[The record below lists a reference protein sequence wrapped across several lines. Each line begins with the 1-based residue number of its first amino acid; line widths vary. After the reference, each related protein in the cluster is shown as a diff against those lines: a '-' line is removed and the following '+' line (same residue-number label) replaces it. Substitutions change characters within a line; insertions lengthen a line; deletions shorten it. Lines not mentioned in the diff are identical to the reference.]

1 MLGTQVPSRQK
12 YWPDNEYGQYPY
24 KESDAFPP
32 ADRFCGGRHQCNDG
46 TRRPRCWPAPTILG
60 AGRPE
65 ALLGLLRPCH
75 MSTEWPRRRLMG
87 PVTAPCAE
95 DPRADLLAGT

>member
-1 MLGTQVPSRQK
+1 MLGTQVPPRQK
-12 YWPDNEYGQYPY
+12 YCPDNEYVQYPH

-32 ADRFCGGRHQCNDG
+32 ADRFSGGRHQCNDG

-60 AGRPE
+60 AARPE
-65 ALLGLLRPCH
+65 ALLGLLRSCH
-75 MSTEWPRRRLMG
+75 MSTEWPRRGRMG

-95 DPRADLLAGT
+95 DPRADLQAAT